1 MENKK
6 HETDGFK
13 EFLAKHK
20 AVPAQ
25 VSRKKQPIN
34 TSKYTLPEQIERFE
48 NFSHTQSEF
57 EAMKKEISL
66 L

>member
-13 EFLAKHK
+13 EFLAKYN
-20 AVPAQ
+20 AVTAQ
-25 VSRKKQPIN
+25 ASRKKKPIN
-34 TSKYTLPEQIERFE
+34 TSKYTLTQQIKRFD
-48 NFSHTQSEF
+48 NFSHTESEF
-57 EAMKKEISL
+57 EAMNKEISL

>member
-6 HETDGFK
+6 HETDGFN
-13 EFLAKHK
+13 EFLARHK

-25 VSRKKQPIN
+25 SSRKRKPIN

-48 NFSHTQSEF
+48 NFSHTQSEL
-57 EAMKKEISL
+57 EAMNKEISL